1 MPVFNAN
8 DRLTY
13 CIPTGDSIQLFSSTD
28 TLAAGNQ
35 SIVVCIQQPGPGV
48 RGVRQFTIH
57 FASSP
62 TDVVEI
68 LGSNL
73 APTSAGP
80 DPAGFV
86 LYTSTNTQNDQYEDG
101 NAFIFYWAKLVSQSG
116 GGALTVIMKQ
126 V

>member
-13 CIPTGDSIQLFSSTD
+13 SIPIGDSIQLFSSTD

-35 SIVVCIQQPGPGV
+35 SIVVCVVQAGPGV
-48 RGVRQFTIH
+48 RGIREFTMN

-62 TDVVEI
+62 TAVVEI
-68 LGSNL
+68 LGSNI
-73 APTSAGP
+73 APTASGP

-86 LYTSTNTQNDQYEDG
+86 LYTSTNTQADHYEDG
-101 NAFIFYWAKLVSQSG
+101 TAFTFYWAKLVSQSG
-116 GGALTVIMKQ
+116 GGALTVIMQQ